1 MTTST
6 LVPTPPT
13 RWREVLKWLGPGWV
27 FAACMIGTGELI
39 LTTRA
44 ASLYQ
49 WAFLW
54 CVPLI
59 TFCKAVATS
68 SMLRYG
74 AMTGRNF
81 LRDAWAIKWLK
92 WVVPYCL
99 IASLLY
105 LTGIG
110 AHLGI
115 TAGTLNLLF
124 PASLS
129 LQAWIAIVVVLVG
142 AITLLGVYGVLEKLM
157 MAMTLAISVIIVVV
171 VVRIFPPIAE
181 LAAGLIPQMPPDAV
195 GDTAFITWI
204 GLLGWLGAGWGPT
217 LGYTWWAEEKGVG
230 MFSVDQEVALD
241 KLAPHERRRLKGWLR
256 PVYLDLSFSY
266 LITFLVSS
274 CLYIAG
280 ATVLYPRDL
289 HPSGLFLV
297 ETLSTLFTETIGPWA
312 YYVFLVGAF
321 ATLFSSVI
329 GVVDGLSR
337 SIRHCLRIMWP
348 ARMARVNSR
357 TLQRVLTLT
366 AIAVPLTFL
375 LVVERPIWLLLL
387 SSMLFAPAIGII
399 FLASTYLS
407 LKLPPELRPNRLVVA
422 VSIGTALLMITTSLW
437 QLILQLV

>member
-1 MTTST
+1 MI
-6 LVPTPPT
+6 PAPPKQ
-13 RWREVLKWLGPGWV
+13 WRDVLKWLGPGWV

-49 WAFLW
+49 WGFLW
-54 CVPLI
+54 CIPLI
-59 TFCKAVATS
+59 TFCKAVSTS

-74 AMTGRNF
+74 ALTGRNF
-81 LRDAWAIKWLK
+81 LRDLWKIKRLK
-92 WVVPYCL
+92 WIVPYCL

-115 TAGTLNLLF
+115 TAGTLNLLL
-124 PASLS
+124 PGSQS
-129 LQAWIAIVVVLVG
+129 LQVWIMIVTALVA
-142 AITLLGVYGVLEKLM
+142 AITLLGIYGVLEKLM
-157 MAMTLAISVIIVVV
+157 MVMTLTVSFIIIIVAVL
-171 VVRIFPPIAE
+171 IFPPITE
-181 LAAGLIPQMPPDAV
+181 MAAGLIPQIPPDAT

-217 LGYTWWAEEKGVG
+217 IGYAWWAEEKGVG
-230 MFSVDQEVALD
+230 MFSANKEVALD
-241 KLAPHERRRLKGWLR
+241 ELAPQERQRLKGWLR

-266 LITFLVSS
+266 LITFIVSS

-280 ATVLYPRDL
+280 ATVLYPRNL

-312 YYVFLVGAF
+312 YYVFLIGAF
-321 ATLFSSVI
+321 ATIFSSVI

-337 SIRHCLRIMWP
+337 SIEHCLRIIWP
-348 ARMARVNSR
+348 TWTSRVKNR
-357 TLQRVLTLT
+357 TLRRGLTLT
-366 AIAVPLTFL
+366 AIAIPLIFL
-375 LVVERPIWLLLL
+375 LMVDRPIWLLLI

-399 FLASTYLS
+399 FLASTYLN
-407 LKLPPELRPNRLVVA
+407 LKLPPELRPNWIVVA
-422 VSIGTALLMITTSLW
+422 VSIGTSVLLITTSLW
-437 QLILQLV
+437 QLVLQLV